1 MKAPV
6 RTSGDFVN
14 SQRGTRN
21 AALALGM
28 AATFALSGCGVPT
41 TAEDGDYRGT
51 ATRSQLPQRR
61 NCPRPGLLHIRVAN
75 AVFLYR
81 WDNQY
86 IQASV
91 LSSGSVRGSGP
102 GVQLTGSHSGGLIEG
117 DVRDAYCGLHFTLR
131 RVSG

>member
-1 MKAPV
+1 MKASF
-6 RTSGDFVN
+6 RTTGEFVS
-14 SQRGTRN
+14 SQRRTRN

-41 TAEDGDYRGT
+41 VTEDGDYRGT

-61 NCPRPGLLHIRVAN
+61 NCPRPSLLHIRVAN

-81 WDNQY
+81 WENQY

-91 LSSGSVRGSGP
+91 LSSGTIRGSGP
-102 GVQLTGSHSGGLIEG
+102 GVQLTGNHSGGLIEG
-117 DVRDAYCGLHFTLR
+117 DVRDAYCGLHFTLK